1 MPSLTERE
9 LTMNVSL
16 TPELEKFVETE
27 VNSGLYQT
35 ASEVVRAGL
44 RRLKEEREM
53 RVMRSPASLEELET
67 QLVRAVDSLEAGK
80 GVDGEEMLRRL
91 RKRMKEGRG

>member
-1 MPSLTERE
+1 
-9 LTMNVSL
+9 MNVSL